1 MARKIQTIDDY
12 KQVSADVWTVF
23 KKYFPADAD
32 TTDFTDDVHKLDL
45 KYKPEFTDNVHE
57 LDLKCKPEFTEDV
70 HKLDLKYTPELRQYC
85 FMRQLLKVYFDELNE
100 LKGVRNVKT
109 D

>member
-12 KQVSADVWTVF
+12 RQVSADVWTVF

-32 TTDFTDDVHKLDL
+32 TTDFADDVHKLDL
-45 KYKPEFTDNVHE
+45 KYK
-57 LDLKCKPEFTEDV
+57 
-70 HKLDLKYTPELRQYC
+70 PELRQYC